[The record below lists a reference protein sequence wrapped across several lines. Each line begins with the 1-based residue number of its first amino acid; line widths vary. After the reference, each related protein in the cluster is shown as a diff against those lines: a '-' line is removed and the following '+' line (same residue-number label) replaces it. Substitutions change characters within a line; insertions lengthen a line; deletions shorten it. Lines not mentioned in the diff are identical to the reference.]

1 MATNTPGTTARHN
14 AQFMVSFARF
24 VVNYNDPGISA
35 GNLKQWLPAGA
46 VIIGTDVNVVTA
58 FNAGTTN
65 VLSVGVEATTFADV
79 ATSAAIAPGTVGLK
93 QNIAPT
99 AAGLA
104 SVPLA
109 ADSQLG
115 VLYTQTGTA
124 ATAGQAIVIVKFVE
138 NIDM

>member
-1 MATNTPGTTARHN
+1 MATNPPGTTARHN
-14 AQFMVSFARF
+14 AQFVTSFARF

-46 VIIGTDVNVVTA
+46 VILRTSVNVVTA

-65 VLSVGVEATTFADV
+65 VLSVGIEPTTFADI
-79 ATSAAIAPGTVGLK
+79 AASASIIPGTVGLK
-93 QNIAPT
+93 VNIEPT

-115 VLYTQTGTA
+115 VLYTQTGTP
-124 ATAGQAIVIVKFVE
+124 ATAGQAVVIVEFIE